1 MNKIDQLYNF
11 YCVTKY
17 TLRSENIIVIHKEK
31 NNYNYCVFACF
42 RNGIELKNLRTSGKR
57 EKETA
62 NEEENMNHKNI
73 YPFFF

>member
-1 MNKIDQLYNF
+1 M
-11 YCVTKY
+11 
-17 TLRSENIIVIHKEK
+17 
-31 NNYNYCVFACF
+31 FACF
-42 RNGIELKNLRTSGKR
+42 RNGTELKNLRTSGKR